1 MQIESIYSIYKNHP
15 LISIDNRKIEPGCI
29 FVGIK
34 GERFDGNSFAKSAL
48 EAGAAYAVI
57 DDKEFYIDERTL
69 LVEDSLIALQQLAHL
84 HRQTF
89 QIPFIAICGS
99 NGKTT
104 TKELTHAV
112 LSTTYKTFATKGNL
126 NNHIGVPL
134 TLLSMPPET
143 EIAVIEIGANH
154 LHETYEL
161 CKIAAPDFGVV
172 TNNGKDHLEGFGNIE
187 NVIKANAELFD
198 WLRKNQGTAFVNT
211 NYPDLVKA
219 AEGVK
224 QLTYG
229 SEASNDF
236 VFKSVPGIYAGIEN
250 KKNGSILTSQLF
262 GEFNCDNI
270 ATAAHIALHF
280 KVPESNIR
288 EAVKNYSPGMNRSQI
303 LVKNDITFYVDCY
316 NANPSSMQLA
326 LESFANSAISP
337 KGVILGDMLELGEYS
352 EKEHA
357 IIIDQLKSLQLDKVI
372 LIGKCFGRLKDQI
385 DCIHFNSTEEA
396 KAWFDKQNFNGWSLL
411 LKGSRGYTLEKLIN
425 F

>member
-1 MQIESIYSIYKNHP
+1 
-15 LISIDNRKIEPGCI
+15 
-29 FVGIK
+29 
-34 GERFDGNSFAKSAL
+34 
-48 EAGAAYAVI
+48 
-57 DDKEFYIDERTL
+57 
-69 LVEDSLIALQQLAHL
+69 
-84 HRQTF
+84 
-89 QIPFIAICGS
+89 
-99 NGKTT
+99 
-104 TKELTHAV
+104 
-112 LSTTYKTFATKGNL
+112 
-126 NNHIGVPL
+126 
-134 TLLSMPPET
+134 
-143 EIAVIEIGANH
+143 
-154 LHETYEL
+154 
-161 CKIAAPDFGVV
+161 VV